1 MKKLAYMGIGALFM
15 LVLSFAWLTFADQ
28 TTTSAPPAAEPAAA
42 TGTVLKKV
50 EGKITSLDPQTHTVG
65 VFDAKAN
72 ARWEL
77 VLAPDTTVYRNG
89 QITDFSALRVGDSIS
104 AFVNTEQGKWRVR
117 YVIAKGSEALAAEPS
132 ATETAATSDQ
142 SAAPPVSASPH
153 TPGAAT
159 GSTTLTSHT
168 PLAAPAVPAGTSTGG
183 TGKPLAV
190 KELALEVKLANG
202 EEYELKFKQNGWE
215 RAYLRTFVERLG
227 LSPNMDNDEIAAR
240 VLQALGITGSDF
252 EKIEVAIT
260 FVNEKKVE
268 LKLESGHGKGK
279 GKGKGHKKGKHGD
292 DDDEE
297 DD

>member
-15 LVLSFAWLTFADQ
+15 LVLSFAWFTFADQ

-89 QITDFSALRVGDSIS
+89 QITDFSVLRVGDSIS
-104 AFVNTEQGKWRVR
+104 AFVNTAQGKWRVR

-132 ATETAATSDQ
+132 GTETAVTDEQLASALPRTSD
-142 SAAPPVSASPH
+142 
-153 TPGAAT
+153 AT

-168 PLAAPAVPAGTSTGG
+168 PLAAPAAPAGTSTGG

-240 VLQALGITGSDF
+240 VLQALGITVSDF

-268 LKLESGHGKGK
+268 LKLDSGHGKGKGK